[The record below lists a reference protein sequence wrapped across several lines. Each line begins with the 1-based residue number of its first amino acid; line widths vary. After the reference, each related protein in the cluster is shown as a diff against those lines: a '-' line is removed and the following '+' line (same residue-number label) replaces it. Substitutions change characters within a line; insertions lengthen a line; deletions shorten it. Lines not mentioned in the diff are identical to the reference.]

1 MVRRRQDVSREK
13 GHLGCKGEF
22 PGGICSLSSIICFG
36 NTWVGSWGGIWG
48 LFSVPRIQHPVNPW
62 QHFISGADRKGKVS
76 LQGLSFE
83 RCRQTSRSLRGLTD
97 PRHLDALL
105 LFMTAVPSNTDAPH
119 IPKHP
124 FAPPEWVTSCGCLW
138 GCVRALY
145 RWIVGPSILPTPAL
159 PIRVNTFPWLPH
171 THSYNLFALWA
182 TICRTENQL
191 AKQNG
196 IRPSKGS
203 LKLPKRMN
211 LNWCLRFTMWFW
223 KKMAALRKSAMKFC

>member
-1 MVRRRQDVSREK
+1 MRRQAGNQVGQHGGTNR
-13 GHLGCKGEF
+13 GLGGGEGERRGTF
-22 PGGICSLSSIICFG
+22 TLGNHPHQGGGRMSQG
-36 NTWVGSWGGIWG
+36 KRDTWG
-48 LFSVPRIQHPVNPW
+48 LKESSLVVFARFPQLSALEIPGWGHEVAYEDYFQFREFNTQSTGNPW

-145 RWIVGPSILPTPAL
+145 R
-159 PIRVNTFPWLPH
+159 
-171 THSYNLFALWA
+171 
-182 TICRTENQL
+182 
-191 AKQNG
+191 
-196 IRPSKGS
+196 
-203 LKLPKRMN
+203 
-211 LNWCLRFTMWFW
+211 
-223 KKMAALRKSAMKFC
+223 